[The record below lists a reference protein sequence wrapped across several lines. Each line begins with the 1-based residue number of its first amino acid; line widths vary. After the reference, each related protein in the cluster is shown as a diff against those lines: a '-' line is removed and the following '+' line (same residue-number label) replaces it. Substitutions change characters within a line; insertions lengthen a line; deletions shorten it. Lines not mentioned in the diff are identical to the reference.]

1 MPDPRHNWNRL
12 LSIFLAL
19 VLAMLLPSCGAVVCL
34 SFSSGPAI
42 TTVTPG
48 SVLVGGAQVQITI
61 IGTNFGNNAVVV
73 LSDGTQLQ
81 PVTLNG
87 SQMVVILPADH
98 IVTPGTLI
106 VSVSNPCGGFSN
118 TIAVRVVV

>member
-1 MPDPRHNWNRL
+1 MSDTHLNRDRL
-12 LSIFLAL
+12 LSILLVL
-19 VLAMLLPSCGAVVCL
+19 VLAMLLTSCGAVFCL

-48 SVLVGGAQVQITI
+48 SVLVGGAQVQLTI
-61 IGTNFGNNAVVV
+61 VGTNFGNNAVVV

-81 PVTLNG
+81 PLSLNG
-87 SQMVVILPADH
+87 SRMVVILPADH
-98 IVTPGTLI
+98 IVNPGTLF

-118 TIAVRVVV
+118 TFAVRVVV